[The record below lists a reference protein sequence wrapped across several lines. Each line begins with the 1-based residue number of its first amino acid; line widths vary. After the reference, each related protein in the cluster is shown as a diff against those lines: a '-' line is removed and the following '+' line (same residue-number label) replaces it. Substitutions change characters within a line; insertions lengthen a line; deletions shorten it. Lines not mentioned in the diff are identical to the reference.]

1 MNTTRQYELVYVVS
15 PDVTEEGIGDL
26 RKQIED
32 VVSRFGGEI
41 KESENWGRRK
51 LAYEIDHHKE
61 GTYLLELINA
71 PGDFV
76 KELNRRLL
84 VTDLVMRHLIVR
96 VDEERRVVGQVT
108 ERRRIIRARRRQ
120 ARGLPPEAEVK
131 SGEQS
136 NADREGS
143 REDQESTGSQQ
154 EDGGARR

>member
-32 VVSRFGGEI
+32 IVSRFGGEI

-51 LAYEIDHHKE
+51 LAYEIGHHKE
-61 GTYLLELINA
+61 GTYLLELING

-84 VTDLVMRHLIVR
+84 VTGLVIRHLIVR
-96 VDEERRVVGQVT
+96 VDEERRIAGELT
-108 ERRRIIRARRRQ
+108 ERRRVTRTRRRQ
-120 ARGLPPEAEVK
+120 ARGLPPEVK

-136 NADREGS
+136 SQDREES
-143 REDQESTGSQQ
+143 REDQGSTGSLQ